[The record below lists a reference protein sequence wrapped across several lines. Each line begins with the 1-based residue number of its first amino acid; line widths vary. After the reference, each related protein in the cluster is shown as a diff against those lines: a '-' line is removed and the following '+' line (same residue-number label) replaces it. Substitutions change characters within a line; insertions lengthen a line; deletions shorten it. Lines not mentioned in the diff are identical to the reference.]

1 MKKAVIFDFDY
12 TLGDSAEGIVKSAN
26 YALAEMGSRE
36 RDAALIRGTIGLS
49 LEQTYSALTGDG
61 DTSHA
66 REFARLFKE
75 QADEVM
81 VDSTEFYDGAEAT
94 LRTLK
99 ERGYTVGIVTTK
111 FHYRID
117 AILAKFRCAHLV
129 DVIVGAEDVDEVKPS
144 PEGLLHAID
153 QMETDKAH
161 VLYVGDSTVDA
172 LTAESAGVPFAA
184 VLTGTKDRG
193 DFAGFDCAFIADRVS
208 DILDFL
214 EI

>member
-26 YALAEMGSRE
+26 YALSEMGLGE

-49 LEQTYSALTGDG
+49 LEQTYSVLTGDG

-75 QADEVM
+75 KADTVM
-81 VDSTEFYDGAEAT
+81 VDSTELYDGAEAT

-99 ERGYTVGIVTTK
+99 ERGYAVGIVTTK

-144 PEGLLHAID
+144 PEGLLRAAK
-153 QMETDKAH
+153 QLGVDKAQA
-161 VLYVGDSTVDA
+161 LYVGDSTVDA
-172 LTAESAGVPFAA
+172 LTAERAGIPFAA
-184 VLTGTKDRG
+184 VLTGTKNRE
-193 DFAGFDCAFIADRVS
+193 DFAGFDCAYIADKVC
-208 DILDFL
+208 DILDIL
-214 EI
+214 KI